1 MLLFILHLKTERLL
15 LLEYL
20 HYLLSILLLIKIELY
35 LDAADWDELAQLE
48 EGELLSFD
56 VKLDSLKYV
65 WRQLAKSELRDA
77 LLELLDVSVE
87 LSDCGLQING
97 LNFGNIL
104 WLIGHL
110 AELFGELKQRDLKES
125 LGDIQRYQI
134 LGSSLN
140 KSQSNSH

>member
-35 LDAADWDELAQLE
+35 LDATDWDELAQLE

-65 WRQLAKSELRDA
+65 WRQLAKSELRDV

-87 LSDCGLQING
+87 LSDCWLQING

-104 WLIGHL
+104 
-110 AELFGELKQRDLKES
+110 
-125 LGDIQRYQI
+125 
-134 LGSSLN
+134 
-140 KSQSNSH
+140 

>member
-35 LDAADWDELAQLE
+35 LDATDWDELAQLE

-104 WLIGHL
+104 
-110 AELFGELKQRDLKES
+110 
-125 LGDIQRYQI
+125 
-134 LGSSLN
+134 
-140 KSQSNSH
+140 